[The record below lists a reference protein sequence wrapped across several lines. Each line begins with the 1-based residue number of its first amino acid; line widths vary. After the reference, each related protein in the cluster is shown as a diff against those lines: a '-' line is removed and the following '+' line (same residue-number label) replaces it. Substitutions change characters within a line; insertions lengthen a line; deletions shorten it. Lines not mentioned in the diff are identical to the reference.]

1 MFGNIKSLITS
12 PGLRL
17 GSWSKPGGNERK
29 EGERLFEEADFA
41 GAELHLA
48 QAILEGEQRQESADT
63 RILLRLE
70 LAEAQ
75 RRQYQ
80 DGGNPQKLADA
91 EETIRSA
98 FELASRTGERELT
111 IQSLDASAVIAIDR
125 GDLDEACRL
134 VDEAGAMEA
143 NLKHRDPMQSARRLH
158 RLGLM
163 QQRQGRLREAAEL
176 LAESAAIHEQ
186 SLGESHPA
194 TAHRLSDLGAVHHAL
209 GNHAEAQRC
218 LRRAIRVHE
227 QHSGV
232 DSPEAAADLQMLT
245 QSLEASGD
253 IDGAAAQLERVLA
266 LKLRVVGQ
274 DLDMVADAQWELG
287 QRYLGWRRYSRARE
301 LLMEAVGTFK
311 RKGGARLASGY
322 EAMAQLEE
330 DTGHYHEALRELAR
344 AGKVWESVKSEHV
357 AELIQNLEHRVFLFD
372 LLRQHKE
379 AAFLR
384 EQAAALKQAAHWA
397 EAG

>member
-1 MFGNIKSLITS
+1 MFGSIKSLIAL
-12 PGLRL
+12 PALRL
-17 GSWSKPGGNERK
+17 APWNKPGGDERK
-29 EGERLFEEADFA
+29 EGERLFEKSDYA

-48 QAILEGEQRQESADT
+48 QAILESEQRQESADK

-75 RRQYQ
+75 RKQYQ
-80 DGGNPQKLADA
+80 EGANPQKLADA
-91 EETIRSA
+91 EETVRSA
-98 FELASRTGERELT
+98 FDLASRTGERELA
-111 IQSLDASAVIAIDR
+111 IQTLDASSVIATDR
-125 GDLDEACRL
+125 GDLDEAYRL
-134 VDEAGAMEA
+134 VEEAGAMEA
-143 NLKHRDPMQSARRLH
+143 KLKHRDPMQSARRLH
-158 RLGLM
+158 CLGLLR
-163 QQRQGRLREAAEL
+163 QRQGRLREAVEL
-176 LAESAAIHEQ
+176 LAQSAAIHEKT
-186 SLGESHPA
+186 LGESHLA
-194 TAHRLSDLGAVHHAL
+194 TAHRLSDLGAVHYAL
-209 GNHAEAQRC
+209 GNQAEAQRC

-227 QHSGV
+227 QQSGL

-245 QSLEASGD
+245 ESLEASGD
-253 IDGAAAQLERVLA
+253 IDGAAAQFERVLA

-274 DLDMVADAQWELG
+274 DLDTVADAQWELAR
-287 QRYLGWRRYSRARE
+287 RYLGWRRYSRARE

-322 EAMAQLEE
+322 EVLAQLEE

-384 EQAAALKQAAHWA
+384 EQAAALTQAARWA

>member
-1 MFGNIKSLITS
+1 MFGSIKSLIAL
-12 PGLRL
+12 PALRL
-17 GSWSKPGGNERK
+17 APWKPGVDERK
-29 EGERLFEEADFA
+29 EGERLFEKSDYA

-48 QAILEGEQRQESADT
+48 QAILESEQRQESSDK

-75 RRQYQ
+75 RRQYE
-80 DGGNPQKLADA
+80 DGRYPQKLLDA
-91 EETIRSA
+91 EETIRTA
-98 FELASRTGERELT
+98 FDLAARTGERGLT
-111 IQSLDASAVIAIDR
+111 IQTLDASSVIATDR
-125 GDLDEACRL
+125 GDLDEAYRL
-134 VDEAGAMEA
+134 VEEAAAMEA
-143 NLKHRDPMQSARRLH
+143 KLKHRDPMQSARRLH
-158 RLGLM
+158 CLGSLR
-163 QQRQGRLREAAEL
+163 QKQGRLREAVDL
-176 LAESAAIHEQ
+176 LAESAAIHER
-186 SLGESHPA
+186 SLGESHVA
-194 TAHRLSDLGAVHHAL
+194 TAHRLTDLGAVHHAL

-227 QHSGV
+227 QQGGL
-232 DSPEAAADLQMLT
+232 DSPAAAADLQILT
-245 QSLEASGD
+245 ESLEASGD
-253 IDGAAAQLERVLA
+253 IDGAAAQFERVLA

-274 DLDMVADAQWELG
+274 DLDMVADAQWELA

-357 AELIQNLEHRVFLFD
+357 AELIQNLEHRVFLFE

-384 EQAAALKQAAHWA
+384 EQAAALTQAVRWA
-397 EAG
+397 EVG